1 MRATFS
7 SIHLLTNWRT
17 RLVHFLLLPVLNLAL
32 LVAVNNQFSGSFSWN
47 VAAASVL
54 MSGAM
59 MTVNALCIS
68 FTTDRNLGI
77 DREVV
82 ARAPFSWYYW
92 GCKCLTAALLGSLV
106 IAVNLA
112 LLALA
117 GRAQVPWRLA
127 LSLAPQMI
135 FSGLAVGFVACVGAW
150 SLRDPYFWNNL
161 LTVFSNVVSG
171 ALVLLSAY
179 PPWLRVIGKA
189 FPFASTLS
197 CLHGA
202 AASRGYDFLLALAWL
217 LLGCLLYGG
226 QVRRLRAQARSSA
239 L

>member
-1 MRATFS
+1 MRATLT
-7 SIHLLTNWRT
+7 SIHLLTNGRT
-17 RLVHFLLLPVLNLAL
+17 RLVHFLLLPLLNLAL
-32 LVAVNNQFSGSFSWN
+32 LVAVNNQFLGNFSWN

-59 MTVNALCIS
+59 MTVTALCIS
-68 FTTDRNLGI
+68 FTTDRSLGI

-92 GCKCLTAALLGSLV
+92 GCKFLVAALLGAVV

-112 LLALA
+112 LLVLA
-117 GRAQVPWRLA
+117 GKTQVPWRLA

-150 SLRDPYFWNNL
+150 SMQDPYFWNNL

-179 PPWLRVIGKA
+179 PPWLRLIGKV

-197 CLHGA
+197 RLHGA
-202 AASRGYDFLLALAWL
+202 AASPRYDLLLALAWL

-226 QVRRLRAQARSSA
+226 QVRRLRAKAQSSA